1 MTGIIL
7 FAFFN
12 HASALSFIESTQ
24 EKCKI
29 QHFWKKT
36 WVLPWTVD
44 LPAKQIKRHAGLP
57 MIVRQIL
64 SADRLIEDV
73 FGA

>member
-1 MTGIIL
+1 VTGIIL

-12 HASALSFIESTQ
+12 HAQASSFIENGQ
-24 EKCKI
+24 QRCKI

-44 LPAKQIKRHAGLP
+44 IPAKQIKRHSGLP
-57 MIVRQIL
+57 ITVRQIL
-64 SADRLIEDV
+64 SADKLIEDV